1 MTCRYAHKRVALL
14 FTAVQITP
22 AARVID
28 WPQKASFHPDQRAR
42 GIAVSSKSSR
52 EASYANK

>member
-14 FTAVQITP
+14 FTVIQTMP

-28 WPQKASFHPDQRAR
+28 WPQKANSLTDAR
-42 GIAVSSKSSR
+42 TRGAANHGKSSR
-52 EASYANK
+52 ETTYANK